1 LVASLHVSGM
11 DNDDTVSATR
21 RRALAGLAAA
31 LTAGT
36 AGCVEL
42 GHRLAGAGEAD
53 ATPEDRSF
61 ERLDRVAVY
70 LDVDLSVPSEVQ
82 TTGSPDEADLL
93 VLPDDTDVD
102 AGQVADWLAGDRV
115 VALLGE
121 DAQATWLAWERSDA
135 FAETFA
141 DGGYG
146 RGDPAPQ
153 LLVGAAI
160 GSQVSTY
167 RTTWEGDPSD
177 PEIVGELDEKLV
189 DIEQRTPR

>member
-1 LVASLHVSGM
+1 M
-11 DNDDTVSATR
+11 DNDDTATR

-36 AGCVEL
+36 AGCSEI

-53 ATPEDRSF
+53 ATPEDRSY
-61 ERLDRVAVY
+61 ELLDQVGVY
-70 LDVDLSVPSEVQ
+70 LAGAVDLSVPSEVE
-82 TTGSPDEADLL
+82 TVESPDDADLL

-102 AGQVADWLAGDRV
+102 AEQAADWLAGDRV

-121 DAQATWLAWERSDA
+121 DAQATWLEWAQSDA
-135 FAETFA
+135 FAETFG

-160 GSQVSTY
+160 ESQVSTY
-167 RTTWEGDPSD
+167 RTTWEGGPSD
-177 PEIVGELDEKLV
+177 DEIVGELDETLV
-189 DIEQRTPR
+189 DIER